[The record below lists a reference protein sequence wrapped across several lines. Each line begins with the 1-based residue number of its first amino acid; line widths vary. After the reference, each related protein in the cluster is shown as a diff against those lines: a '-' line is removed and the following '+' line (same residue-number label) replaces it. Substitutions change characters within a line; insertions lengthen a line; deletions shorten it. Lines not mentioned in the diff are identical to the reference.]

1 MITLLVMDSY
11 NSRNMKR
18 MLPNDTENK
27 IHLLLDWSDNPRDI
41 ADPWYTGDFDVTY
54 NDVLEGCTALL
65 KEIKKEPLKLFFIP
79 NTSKILYIK
88 HKKYNLFV
96 TKSHE

>member
-1 MITLLVMDSY
+1 MPKYDYIIGMDSY

-27 IHLLLDWSDNPRDI
+27 IHLYLIGPTIREILRIHGTQVILNK
-41 ADPWYTGDFDVTY
+41 TY

-65 KEIKKEPLKLFFIP
+65 KEIKKEL
-79 NTSKILYIK
+79 
-88 HKKYNLFV
+88 
-96 TKSHE
+96 

>member
-1 MITLLVMDSY
+1 MDSY
-11 NSRNMKR
+11 TLRNMKR

-27 IHLLLDWSDNPRDI
+27 IQLLLDWSDNPRDI

-65 KEIKKEPLKLFFIP
+65 KEIKKEL
-79 NTSKILYIK
+79 
-88 HKKYNLFV
+88 
-96 TKSHE
+96 